1 VGEETVMAL
10 LSFERKYRI
19 RGGTLIGGDL
29 FDFWVGPFYVGFFG
43 VTTAFFASLGTAL
56 IFFGAS
62 LGDTWNPWL
71 ISINPPDIA
80 YGLSLAPLREGGI
93 WQLVTICA
101 IGAFCSWA
109 LREVEIC
116 RKLGIGLHVP
126 IAFGVAIFAYVSL
139 VVIRPFLMGAW
150 GHGFPYG
157 IWSHLDWVS
166 NVGYQYLNF
175 HYNPAHM
182 VAITFF
188 FTTTMALALHG
199 SLVLAAANPGPGK
212 EVRQPEHED
221 TFFRDF
227 IGYSVGTLGI
237 HRVGLFLALQAG
249 IWSAICIVISGP
261 LWDKGWPEWWDGWR
275 NLPIWQ

>member
-1 VGEETVMAL
+1 MAL

-19 RGGTLIGGDL
+19 RGGTLIGGDM

-56 IFFGAS
+56 IFYGAS